1 MVMITTVPM
10 IPTTCRAARNH
21 IKGLVLEAFFWI
33 RDGKSRGD
41 HRQMECCTGVGE
53 LKNISLRMAFCTLHQ
68 MFMSVGR
75 GISASRDRILHL
87 SSVVYLWIWG
97 VEWWSS
103 GVAWSVFRVLG
114 SFSTRCS
121 AVSCM
126 LFDFDRWFCTGWA
139 RAGLWLRS
147 ARKMAINMFDYGCQS
162 QEIGAALSPYENS
175 WKRFSI

>member
-1 MVMITTVPM
+1 MVPM

-97 VEWWSS
+97 VEWS
-103 GVAWSVFRVLG
+103 GGVVEWPEVFSEFSDRSLEGRQRSPWPKLPSDLDAHISHFTTKRLKSRKQSVIGVVA
-114 SFSTRCS
+114 
-121 AVSCM
+121 
-126 LFDFDRWFCTGWA
+126 
-139 RAGLWLRS
+139 
-147 ARKMAINMFDYGCQS
+147 IMFTKT
-162 QEIGAALSPYENS
+162 L
-175 WKRFSI
+175 KRNEKRTAK